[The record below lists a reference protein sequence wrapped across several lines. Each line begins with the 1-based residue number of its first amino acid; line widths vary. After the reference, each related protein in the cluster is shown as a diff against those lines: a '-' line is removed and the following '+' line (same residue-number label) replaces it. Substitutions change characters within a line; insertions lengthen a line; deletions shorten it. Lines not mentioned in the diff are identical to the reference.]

1 MLNSIKKLFKDIIT
15 KGIYDLIK
23 YLLIGLIASITGLF
37 YNFFILH
44 GKYLVTFTVII
55 TFIAAIATCLLILI
69 IYKENNPIFNIYKK
83 TDFQFIFHEKELTYD
98 YTNLECIKYEKKVKL
113 QVICDSVDRF
123 YDKYNWTG
131 DSIPLITSSN
141 KMHQIV
147 PTPKRDSYETFEVHF
162 GRTYKKG
169 DIIDLKLTFII
180 EDNER
185 KADTRVSTAIDEPIR
200 KLKIKIKVSEDYRE
214 GPANATI
221 FPVIDGRHS
230 IYNEY
235 KYFDNNGIIEWE
247 IKDPQMLTKYSLIW
261 SPPKQEK

>member
-1 MLNSIKKLFKDIIT
+1 MLNGIKKLFKDIIT

-37 YNFFILH
+37 YNFFALH
-44 GKYLVTFTVII
+44 GKYLMPFTVIM
-55 TFIAAIATCLLILI
+55 TLIAVIATCLLLLI
-69 IYKENNPIFNIYKK
+69 IYRENNPIFNVYKK
-83 TDFQFIFHEKELTYD
+83 TDFQFIFLEKDLTYD
-98 YTNLECIKYEKKVKL
+98 YTNLDCIKYEKKVKL

-131 DSIPLITSSN
+131 DSKPLIASSD
-141 KMHQIV
+141 KTHEIV

-169 DIIDLKLTFII
+169 DIIDLKLTFSM
-180 EDNER
+180 EDKER
-185 KADTRVSTAIDEPIR
+185 KADTRVSTTIDEPIR

-221 FPVIDGRHS
+221 FPLIDGRHCT
-230 IYNEY
+230 YNEY
-235 KYFDNNGIIEWE
+235 KYFDNDGIIEWE
-247 IKDPQMLTKYSLIW
+247 AKDPQMLTKYSLKW
-261 SPPKQEK
+261 SPSKEKN

>member
-37 YNFFILH
+37 YNFLVLH
-44 GKYLVTFTVII
+44 GKYLVPFTIII
-55 TFIAAIATCLLILI
+55 TFICIIVICLLILI
-69 IYKENNPIFNIYKK
+69 IYHENNPIFNIYKK
-83 TDFQFIFHEKELTYD
+83 NDFQFIFLEKELTYD

-131 DSIPLITSSN
+131 DSNPLITSSN
-141 KMHQIV
+141 KIHVIV

-169 DIIDLKLTFII
+169 DIIDLKLTYMM
-180 EDNER
+180 EDKDR
-185 KADTRVSTAIDEPIR
+185 KADTRVSTTIDEPIR
-200 KLKIKIKVSEDYRE
+200 KLKIKIKVSEEYQQGR
-214 GPANATI
+214 ANATI
-221 FPVIDGRHS
+221 FPIIDGRHS

-235 KYFDNNGIIEWE
+235 RYFDNDGVIEWE
-247 IKDPQMLTKYSLIW
+247 TKDPQMLTKYSLIW
-261 SPPKQEK
+261 SPTKQKN